1 MEIRTVNDVI
11 EDFKK
16 KCIVSNQ
23 KEKLLISIFDESN
36 SRCLI
41 DEMDAE
47 HNCLSSFLKNHDVE
61 WIHDADIDGKVYLN
75 IYIND
80 EKNKNENLKDFISDA
95 NTIVKDLDFQIDNRQ
110 SYGHS
115 DVYFDVDDAV
125 KLRNLIDMLLS
136 EYRKYNTFEKNY
148 DKGDCD
154 NLMNW
159 FCKLKPNGLG
169 GAYHDMQKEILEELI
184 SFYFNEEQTS
194 DKAEKIRE
202 KFKERSERYK
212 YLITFAFRDDNDEKQ
227 VDNMYVDLKEQIS
240 ENDIESIKKD
250 YKKHY
255 NDFAIIN
262 IQSLSVK

>member
-1 MEIRTVNDVI
+1 MELKTVNDVI
-11 EDFKK
+11 EDFKERYILSK
-16 KCIVSNQ
+16 E

-36 SRCLI
+36 SQCLI

-75 IYIND
+75 IYIN
-80 EKNKNENLKDFISDA
+80 ENENKGENLKNLISDA
-95 NTIVKDLDFQIDNRQ
+95 TTIVKDLDFQIDNSQ

-136 EYRKYNTFEKNY
+136 EYKKIKNFERNY

-154 NLMNW
+154 NLMSW
-159 FCKLKPNGLG
+159 FCKLKPTGLG
-169 GAYHDMQKEILEELI
+169 GAYHDMQKEILKELI
-184 SFYFNEEQTS
+184 NFYFNEDQIS
-194 DKAEKIRE
+194 NKAEKNQE
-202 KFKERSERYK
+202 KIKERSGKYK
-212 YLITFAFRDDNDEKQ
+212 YLITFAFNDDNDRKQ
-227 VDNMYVDLKEQIS
+227 IDNIYVDFKEQIT
-240 ENDIESIKKD
+240 ENDIEGIKRD
-250 YKKHY
+250 YKKY
-255 NDFAIIN
+255 CKNFAIIN